1 MQYKIQATYRIAQLY
16 GFYNLECSIIK
27 NSPLKKDKNK
37 KLAHIIKGIVKH
49 TQTLEELALYEYLNR
64 CK

>member
-1 MQYKIQATYRIAQLY
+1 MKYIIQPKYRIAQLY

>member
-1 MQYKIQATYRIAQLY
+1 MQHKIRTTYRSAQLY

-49 TQTLEELALYEYLNR
+49 SQSLEELALYEYLNR